1 MQTEKIQGFQPLV
14 VGDKPNLHSF
24 DLMMHLAKLPNATDK
39 SRHIKIGIQN
49 ALATAL
55 MQGACLTQ
63 PDVPEYLRPR
73 AGQYKQIEE
82 ELHSYAPKD
91 KLLMVLTSMPFLG
104 GFNPV
109 AVDFDKEI
117 RAYAQVSYPNYYL
130 QPFHSLPGGWLN
142 PLAMTGHR
150 AAIEALYRR
159 SHKRGGAG
167 LREDVAALCP
177 RDAKVIYD
185 FGCSTSDQ
193 ATFFLDRVG
202 PDATVHC
209 VEASPYGHIM
219 GRKLSADPR
228 IQWHL
233 TMIEDGEFE
242 PNSADVVN
250 IMFVL
255 HECPDTAKRAILE
268 AAYRVLKPGGRLIVT
283 EPPPEDLEERS
294 RGFFEPYR
302 HQWLKWNIDSE
313 LREVGFSGLE
323 SHQILPPVYTM
334 HRVAYKPKLAQ
345 A

>member
-1 MQTEKIQGFQPLV
+1 MQTEKIQSFQPLV
-14 VGDKPNLHSF
+14 MGDKPNIHSF
-24 DLMMHLAKLPNATDK
+24 DLMMHLAKLPSADDK
-39 SRHIKIGIQN
+39 RKHIKIGLEN
-49 ALATAL
+49 AITTFL
-55 MQGACLTQ
+55 MQGACWST
-63 PDVPEYLRPR
+63 PEVPEHLRPR

-82 ELHSYAPKD
+82 ELHSVAVKD

-109 AVDFDKEI
+109 SVDFAKEV
-117 RAYAQVSYPNYYL
+117 RAYARLTYPNYYL
-130 QPFHSLPGGWLN
+130 QPFHSLAGGWLN

-159 SHKRGGAG
+159 AHKRGGAG

-177 RDAKVIYD
+177 RDAKVVYD

-193 ATFFLDRVG
+193 ASFFLERLG

-209 VEASPYGHIM
+209 VEPSPYGHIL
-219 GRKLSADPR
+219 GRKLSIDPR

-233 TMIEDGEFE
+233 TMAEDADFPEA
-242 PNSADVVN
+242 SADVVN

-268 AAYRVLKPGGRLIVT
+268 AAFRVLKPGGRLIVT

-302 HQWLKWNIDSE
+302 HQWLKWNIDHE
-313 LREVGFSGLE
+313 LSAVGFTGLE
-323 SHQILPPVYTM
+323 SHQILPPVYTV
-334 HRVAYKPKLAQ
+334 HRVAHKPKVAQ